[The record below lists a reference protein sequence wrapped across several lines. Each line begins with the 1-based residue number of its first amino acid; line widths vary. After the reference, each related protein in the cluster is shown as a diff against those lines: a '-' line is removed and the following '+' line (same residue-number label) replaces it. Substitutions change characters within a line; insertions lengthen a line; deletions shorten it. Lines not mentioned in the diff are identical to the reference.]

1 MRFFIVFLL
10 AGTPL
15 WALAQNEREDWF
27 PLQFE
32 QDFSTSVISMN
43 DWLDAPAGKHGFV
56 TMEGPDF
63 RFDNGKKV
71 KFWGVNISGG
81 IIFSEEKTAHQH
93 ADYLAK
99 YGVNA
104 VRFHKFTWYAFKGDS
119 STQLANDKYERMD
132 YFLNTLREKGIYY
145 GWSPIYGHRLR
156 DADRDRVLAYEE
168 VVSTEFPWA
177 HLNGSTASLV
187 NFAPD
192 LQEINIELMVNM
204 LNHVN
209 PLTGLRYADDPAL
222 NFIEF
227 QNEDNIFWSAI
238 EVTLEQTPTY
248 RKLLCELF
256 SDWLKENY
264 GTEEALIKAWE
275 PGALPEDEKLA
286 LRNIYPDPN
295 HSRFDAEYRNA
306 LKEGRKIK
314 QSYLDK
320 ARFLFEQQH
329 QFYQKFVNA
338 VRDTGYKGPIV
349 ASCWQ
354 AGSGITHYYNLYADY
369 EAGFIDRHNY
379 FGGGAGGHQL
389 KPGKFNN
396 EAMVANPGSGLLSSG
411 LQQVEDR
418 PFAFS
423 EWKSLIPNQ
432 WTVEAS
438 PIIAVYGMGLQ
449 GWDASYIFSN
459 DYPGFHPTLQ
469 NPKSQGVYNP
479 DVPAQ
484 MGLFPTLSR
493 MIYREDV
500 KEGKVI
506 HRRKVHIPSLT
517 TGELGFEEQVSQ
529 DHDVKSFTGEVPA
542 SALAEGKVVVTFTDK
557 PEETQAF
564 ESPNDNQKT
573 LPSTTGQLTWDTTDK
588 GFFTV
593 DTPGTVGMVGFG
605 GDKTHDFK
613 ELSLETSNQFAVIF
627 ASSLHREKS
636 IRKSRSV
643 LITTLAQSANT
654 GMRYSEDLS
663 ELLEVGKEPLLLE
676 PVRLTLV
683 LKKIKNGTVHI
694 LDHLGRRTGQSFP
707 FEKGTIHLDGAAH
720 KTFYYELE
728 WK

>member
-1 MRFFIVFLL
+1 MKLL
-10 AGTPL
+10 KLILPL
-15 WALAQNEREDWF
+15 FSPLVVLAQNDREGWF
-27 PLQFE
+27 PLEYE
-32 QDFSTSVISMN
+32 QDYSPSVISM
-43 DWLDAPAGKHGFV
+43 DGWLDAPAGKHGFL
-56 TMEGPDF
+56 TMDGPDF
-63 RFDNGKKV
+63 RFENGKKV
-71 KFWGVNISGG
+71 KFWGVNISSG
-81 IIFSEEKTAHQH
+81 IIFSEEERAHQH

-104 VRFHKFTWYAFKGDS
+104 VRFHKFTWYAYKGDS
-119 STQLANDKYERMD
+119 STQLADDKYERMD
-132 YFLNTLREKGIYY
+132 YFLNTLRQKGIYY

-156 DADRDRVLAYEE
+156 EADRERVLAYEE
-168 VVSTEFPWA
+168 VVATEFPWA

-209 PLTGLRYADDPAL
+209 PHTGLRYADDPAL
-222 NFIEF
+222 NFIEL

-248 RKLLCELF
+248 RRLLCELF
-256 SDWLKENY
+256 TDWLKNQY
-264 GTEEALIKAWE
+264 GSEDALKMAWE
-275 PGALPEDEKLA
+275 PGALPENEKLE

-295 HSRFDAEYRNA
+295 HSRFDAEYRKA

-320 ARFLFEQQH
+320 ARFLFEQQQ
-329 QFYQKFVNA
+329 QFYHRFVKA

-354 AGSGITHYYNLYADY
+354 AGSGITHYYNLFADY
-369 EAGFIDRHNY
+369 ETGFIDRHNY

-389 KPGKFNN
+389 QPGNFKN
-396 EAMVANPGSGLLSSG
+396 EAMVDIPGSGLLSSG
-411 LQQVEDR
+411 LQQVEGR

-484 MGLFPTLSR
+484 MGLFPALSR

-500 KEGKVI
+500 KEGEI
-506 HRRKVHIPSLT
+506 THRRKVHLPSLA
-517 TGELGFEEQVSQ
+517 TGELGFEEEISQ
-529 DHDVKSFTGEVPA
+529 DHDIKSFTGEVPA
-542 SALAEGKVVVTFTDK
+542 SSLAEGKVVVTFTDK
-557 PEETQAF
+557 PEETQSF
-564 ESPNDNQKT
+564 ESPNKNPEI
-573 LPSTTGQLTWDTTDK
+573 LRSTTGQLTWNTRDK

-593 DTPGTVGMVGFG
+593 DTPGTVGLVGFWG
-605 GDKTHDFK
+605 GKTHDFNEMHIK
-613 ELSLETSNQFAVIF
+613 TSNEFAVVF
-627 ASSLHREKS
+627 ASSLDRKKS
-636 IRKSRSV
+636 IRKSRNI
-643 LITTLAQSANT
+643 LITTMGQSANT
-654 GMRYSEDLS
+654 GMRYSEDLT
-663 ELLEVGKEPLLLE
+663 ELLEVGEGPLLLE
-676 PVRLTLV
+676 PVRLTIT
-683 LKKIKNGTVHI
+683 LKKIQKGTVYI
-694 LDHLGRRTGQSFP
+694 LDHLGRRTGKSFP
-707 FEKGTIHLDGAAH
+707 FEKGTVQLDGEEY

-728 WK
+728 W